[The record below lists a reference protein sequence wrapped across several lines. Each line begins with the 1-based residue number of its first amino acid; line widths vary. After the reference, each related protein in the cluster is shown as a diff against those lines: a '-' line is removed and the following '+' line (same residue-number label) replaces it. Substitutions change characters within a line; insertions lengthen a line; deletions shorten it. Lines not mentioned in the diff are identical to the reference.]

1 MPSIIDQLLKLQDA
15 GGIVFPPLTVMALVL
30 WYALGLRR
38 ASVAEVVRELKNDLP
53 LSVPFA
59 RELRRRL
66 RAGAAVIVGIVA
78 TAPLLGLLG
87 TVGGMIETFDSLGSM
102 TLFSKSG
109 GIAGGVSEAL
119 FSTQMGL
126 VVAIPGAIV
135 GRLLEKKS
143 QSVEMDILARST
155 GRL

>member
-1 MPSIIDQLLKLQDA
+1 MPSVIEQIFKLQEA
-15 GGIVFPPLTVMALVL
+15 GGIVLPPLTLMALVL

-38 ASVAEVVRELKNDLP
+38 ASIAQVARELKGNLP
-53 LSVPFA
+53 LSEPSA
-59 RELRRRL
+59 RMLTRRL

-102 TLFSKSG
+102 ALFSKSG

-126 VVAIPGAIV
+126 VVAIPGAIA
-135 GRLLEKKS
+135 GRLLERKS
-143 QSVEMDILARST
+143 QAIELDVLARST
-155 GRL
+155 GSL